1 MTLDRIIEPHERGVQ
16 VRVICGGKHGIS
28 TWDIL
33 ATFASLRLMH
43 RVGSK
48 IHKQKHLRLNAKLI
62 LADDEQA
69 LVGST
74 NIDRTAFDLRRELSC
89 FVGDRAAVEA
99 LHRCFNNDWHEASE
113 YTAGD
118 PLSVYLT
125 SEDDHPD
132 DAELTQ

>member
-1 MTLDRIIEPHERGVQ
+1 MWRKHQ
-16 VRVICGGKHGIS
+16 GK
-28 TWDIL
+28 
-33 ATFASLRLMH
+33 SLRL
-43 RVGSK
+43 
-48 IHKQKHLRLNAKLI
+48 NDKLI
-62 LADDEQA
+62 SADDERA

-74 NIDRTAFDLRRELSC
+74 DIDRSASDLRRKLGC

-99 LHRCFNNDWHEASE
+99 LHRCFNNDWHEASD

-125 SEDDHPD
+125 SEDGHPD